1 MRGGQA
7 RLAPRGNA
15 KLLLSCDSRA
25 AVTRFTASHIV
36 MSVGSL
42 DALKVR
48 ALLERVCSVPT
59 TLTPDE
65 LSRVCA
71 AQLSFAEVV
80 SLAAQLTAVI
90 QAHEITTPAA
100 PAAGAGRPMS
110 ARRNGNTLGA
120 QIHAVEH
127 LHKSLQRTAR
137 VQLANQALAAENQR
151 LRRALFDFDGPR
163 AASPPRAPRA
173 TELGSPRDGC
183 SGRRTRGSAVEHPVP
198 MLPVMGAS
206 CGVGSASLV
215 AACSR
220 PATAAGACGCA
231 ARGERP
237 RRKAGDAA
245 PRTADAARAIAA
257 KPAAASGRRRRK
269 RFAVPPRRCS
279 SRAGRPAAS
288 CRCRRRRHRNLQ
300 RILRIYFAS
309 CVMMP
314 SPP

>member
-1 MRGGQA
+1 
-7 RLAPRGNA
+7 
-15 KLLLSCDSRA
+15 
-25 AVTRFTASHIV
+25 

-137 VQLANQALAAENQR
+137 VQLANQALAATVVVTLIFIFLSGVNHY
-151 LRRALFDFDGPR
+151 LTTARANHSIHTFRFLGAVVL
-163 AASPPRAPRA
+163 AAA
-173 TELGSPRDGC
+173 
-183 SGRRTRGSAVEHPVP
+183 
-198 MLPVMGAS
+198 
-206 CGVGSASLV
+206 
-215 AACSR
+215 
-220 PATAAGACGCA
+220 
-231 ARGERP
+231 
-237 RRKAGDAA
+237 AA
-245 PRTADAARAIAA
+245 PVVHMW
-257 KPAAASGRRRRK
+257 G
-269 RFAVPPRRCS
+269 V
-279 SRAGRPAAS
+279 
-288 CRCRRRRHRNLQ
+288 L
-300 RILRIYFAS
+300 
-309 CVMMP
+309 
-314 SPP
+314 

>member
-1 MRGGQA
+1 
-7 RLAPRGNA
+7 
-15 KLLLSCDSRA
+15 
-25 AVTRFTASHIV
+25 

-173 TELGSPRDGC
+173 AELGSPRDGLL
-183 SGRRTRGSAVEHPVP
+183 RPTHPRKRVEHPVP

-215 AACSR
+215 AASSR
-220 PATAAGACGCA
+220 PATAAGG
-231 ARGERP
+231 G
-237 RRKAGDAA
+237 
-245 PRTADAARAIAA
+245 
-257 KPAAASGRRRRK
+257 
-269 RFAVPPRRCS
+269 AVPPRAARG
-279 SRAGRPAAS
+279 RAGLSSATRRKNPPTPRGGIAAKAGGGERPPSSEEVRRAAAPMIEAGWATGS
-288 CRCRRRRHRNLQ
+288 
-300 RILRIYFAS
+300 FGS
-309 CVMMP
+309 MP
-314 SPP
+314 SPPA

>member
-1 MRGGQA
+1 
-7 RLAPRGNA
+7 
-15 KLLLSCDSRA
+15 
-25 AVTRFTASHIV
+25 

-173 TELGSPRDGC
+173 AELGSPRDGLL
-183 SGRRTRGSAVEHPVP
+183 RPTHPRKRVEHPVP

-206 CGVGSASLV
+206 CGVGSACLV
-215 AACSR
+215 AASSR
-220 PATAAGACGCA
+220 PATAAGG
-231 ARGERP
+231 GV
-237 RRKAGDAA
+237 
-245 PRTADAARAIAA
+245 
-257 KPAAASGRRRRK
+257 
-269 RFAVPPRRCS
+269 VPPRR
-279 SRAGRPAAS
+279 REARRFVVGGAAKI
-288 CRCRRRRHRNLQ
+288 RRRRAASPQSRRRRAAAVVGRGAPCRRADARVWLGDRQLRVDAVAAGIEIYRDPTNL
-300 RILRIYFAS
+300 LR
-309 CVMMP
+309 
-314 SPP
+314 

>member
-1 MRGGQA
+1 
-7 RLAPRGNA
+7 
-15 KLLLSCDSRA
+15 
-25 AVTRFTASHIV
+25 

-137 VQLANQALAAENQR
+137 GSPT
-151 LRRALFDFDGPR
+151 RR
-163 AASPPRAPRA
+163 SPPRTSGCDARSSTSTGRAPPRRRERRARPSSARRA
-173 TELGSPRDGC
+173 TGC
-183 SGRRTRGSAVEHPVP
+183 CDRRTRG
-198 MLPVMGAS
+198 
-206 CGVGSASLV
+206 
-215 AACSR
+215 
-220 PATAAGACGCA
+220 
-231 ARGERP
+231 ARR
-237 RRKAGDAA
+237 A
-245 PRTADAARAIAA
+245 PGADAAGHGCIVRRRRRLPDGGVLAAGRRPARWPCRRARRAAA
-257 KPAAASGRRRRK
+257 KPASRRRAPPTPRGVGATNRRRRSA
-269 RFAVPPRRCS
+269 AVVGRGAPRR
-279 SRAGRPAAS
+279 RALLESGWATGGFGS
-288 CRCRRRRHRNLQ
+288 
-300 RILRIYFAS
+300 
-309 CVMMP
+309 MP
-314 SPP
+314 SPPA

>member
-1 MRGGQA
+1 
-7 RLAPRGNA
+7 
-15 KLLLSCDSRA
+15 
-25 AVTRFTASHIV
+25 

-173 TELGSPRDGC
+173 TELGSPRDGLL
-183 SGRRTRGSAVEHPVP
+183 RPTHPRKRVEQPVP

-206 CGVGSASLV
+206 CGVGSACLV
-215 AACSR
+215 AASSR
-220 PATAAGACGCA
+220 PATAAGVVAPCRRARRA
-231 ARGERP
+231 AGPDESSAT
-237 RRKAGDAA
+237 RRKNPPTPRGVGIA
-245 PRTADAARAIAA
+245 PPQ

-269 RFAVPPRRCS
+269 RCAAPPRRCS

-288 CRCRRRRHRNLQ
+288 DRCRRRRHRNLQ

>member
-1 MRGGQA
+1 
-7 RLAPRGNA
+7 
-15 KLLLSCDSRA
+15 
-25 AVTRFTASHIV
+25 

-173 TELGSPRDGC
+173 TELGSPRDGLL
-183 SGRRTRGSAVEHPVP
+183 RPTHPRKRVEQPVP

-206 CGVGSASLV
+206 CGVGSACLV
-215 AACSR
+215 AASSR
-220 PATAAGACGCA
+220 PATAAGACGVVPPRPASGRAGKPATRRRAPPTPRGVGA
-231 ARGERP
+231 AKTGGGERP
-237 RRKAGDAA
+237 PSSEEVRRAAA
-245 PRTADAARAIAA
+245 PMLLE
-257 KPAAASGRRRRK
+257 SGWATGS
-269 RFAVPPRRCS
+269 FGS
-279 SRAGRPAAS
+279 
-288 CRCRRRRHRNLQ
+288 
-300 RILRIYFAS
+300 
-309 CVMMP
+309 MP
-314 SPP
+314 SPPA